1 MRIGLRY
8 LARMLLLTI
17 GIALVT
23 YGAIDWQYRD
33 FAMRGIWL
41 YDNGWQPHP
50 IHVLVAG
57 IAIVPLAMWDIF
69 SLEAMHHLRVTDAKA
84 ASDVPP
90 SAAAS
95 DAPSANAGEQS

>member
-1 MRIGLRY
+1 MKVGLRY

-33 FAMRGIWL
+33 FAMQGVWL

-50 IHVLVAG
+50 IHILVAG
-57 IAIVPLAMWDIF
+57 VAIVPLAMWDIF
-69 SLEAMHHLRVTDAKA
+69 SLEAMRHIRVTDAKA
-84 ASDVPP
+84 ASDVPL
-90 SAAAS
+90 A
-95 DAPSANAGEQS
+95 DAGEQS